1 MIGASTDKPTVLI
14 FKETLLPL
22 SETFIAAQAGHL
34 TQFSPRYIGLGRVSP
49 SLPLPDDS
57 ILLTKNISRISE
69 FQQKLYRRTGIAPA
83 FHRKASGAGARL
95 IHAHFASGGRSALPL
110 ARQLRIPLIVTLHGS
125 DVTVKVNFRK
135 RYEELWREAS
145 MFLCISEF
153 IRNKALEAGF
163 PDEKLLKLFIGI
175 DRDVFRPAQNARDA
189 NLVVFVGRLVEKK
202 GCGYL
207 LQAMAQVQKQHPD
220 AKTVVIG
227 DGPLRSSLEAMA
239 RQLNLSCEF
248 LGSQPSPV
256 VREWMS
262 RARIFCAPSL
272 TASNGD
278 SEGLGMVFAEAQAMG
293 TPVVTF
299 NHGGIPEVVLH
310 EETGLLAEERD
321 ANGLASYLSRLLEN
335 DALWTRL
342 SENGV
347 AMIGE
352 RFDVRRQ
359 TSKLEELY
367 VRACGLTQKAV
378 SETFAVSQFSTASS
392 AR

>member
-1 MIGASTDKPTVLI
+1 MTNNSSTKPVVLI
-14 FKETLLPL
+14 FKETLLPV
-22 SETFIAAQAGHL
+22 SETFIAAQAEQL
-34 TQFSPRYIGLGRVSP
+34 TQFAPRYAGLGRVSP
-49 SLPLPDDS
+49 SLPLPNDS
-57 ILLTKNISRISE
+57 ILLTKNISKASDLR
-69 FQQKLYRRTGIAPA
+69 QKLYRRTGIAPA
-83 FHRKASGAGARL
+83 FHRMAAEAGARL

-110 ARQLRIPLIVTLHGS
+110 ARHLRIPLIVTLHGS
-125 DVTVKVNFRK
+125 DVTARVNFRD
-135 RYEELWREAS
+135 RYEELWKRAS
-145 MFLCISEF
+145 AFICVSDF

-163 PDEKLLKLFIGI
+163 SDEKLLKLFIGI
-175 DRDVFRPAQNARDA
+175 DRDVFHPAQSARDA

-202 GCGYL
+202 GCSYL
-207 LQAMAQVQKQHPD
+207 LQAMAQVQKQHPN

-227 DGPLRSSLEAMA
+227 DGPLRSSLESTA

-248 LGSQPSPV
+248 LGSQPSAV

-262 RARIFCAPSL
+262 RARIFCAPSV

-310 EETGLLAEERD
+310 EETGLLADECD
-321 ANGLASYLSRLLEN
+321 ANGLALHLSRLLEDDN
-335 DALWTRL
+335 LWNRL
-342 SENGV
+342 SEQGV
-347 AMIGE
+347 ALVGE
-352 RFDVRRQ
+352 RFDVKRQ

-367 VRACGLTQKAV
+367 VLACGLTKEAV
-378 SETFAVSQFSTASS
+378 SETFAVTHFSAASS